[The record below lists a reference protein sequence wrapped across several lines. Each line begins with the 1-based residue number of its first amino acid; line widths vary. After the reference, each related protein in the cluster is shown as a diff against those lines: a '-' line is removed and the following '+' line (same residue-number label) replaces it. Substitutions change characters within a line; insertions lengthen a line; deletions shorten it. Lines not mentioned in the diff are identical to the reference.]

1 MSPGPGR
8 GGGVVSSEEGAARA
22 GPDRPLPEDYV
33 AERIKLEREA
43 RGWSTVT
50 LAEKMAEAGHPVNQA
65 AIWRIESGKPRRR
78 VNLDEA
84 LGFCKVFDLDMDEL
98 TSAPGQLA
106 NAHVRRLIAEYVVK
120 YKQHLAARKE
130 MRWIQGEMQKYIDAN
145 PNQEDL
151 VKGFLTHELA
161 VASNGEFHRHFPPSN
176 LVSFLG
182 EHADTI
188 TPND

>member
-1 MSPGPGR
+1 M
-8 GGGVVSSEEGAARA
+8 SSEEGAARA

-33 AERIKLEREA
+33 AQRIKLEREA

-50 LAEKMAEAGHPVNQA
+50 LSERMADVGHPVNQA

-84 LGFCKVFDLDMDEL
+84 IGFCKVFDLDMDEL
-98 TSAPGQLA
+98 ISPPGQIA
-106 NAHVRRLIAEYVVK
+106 NAHVRRLIAEYIDK

-130 MRWIQGEMQKYIDAN
+130 MGRIQGELQEYTDAN

-151 VKGFLTHELA
+151 VKGLLTHELA
-161 VASNGEFHRHFPPSN
+161 VATNGEFHRHFPPSK
-176 LVSFLG
+176 LISYLG
-182 EHADTI
+182 EHVNDI
-188 TPND
+188 TPTD